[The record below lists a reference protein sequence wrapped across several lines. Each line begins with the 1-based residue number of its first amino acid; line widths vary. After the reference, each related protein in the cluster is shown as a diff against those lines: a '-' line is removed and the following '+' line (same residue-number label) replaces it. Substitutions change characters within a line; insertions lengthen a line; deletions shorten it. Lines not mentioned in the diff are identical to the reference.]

1 MKNLDIKAYYDV
13 NRTIEPTTHA
23 IRDTFQ
29 IQSDALALMATLID
43 QEQYLRALDLIEH
56 AQGHVIVCGMGKSG
70 HVGKKMAATLASTGT
85 PSFFLHPSEAFHGD
99 LGMITKEDVIIL
111 ISNSGETDEVLQLIP
126 SLQNFGNA
134 IIAITAQADSTLA
147 FHANAVLLIHIDKEA
162 CPNNLAP
169 TTSTT
174 VTIAIG
180 DALAVAL
187 MQRRRFEPND
197 FARFHPGGQLGRR
210 LLTRV
215 KDVMKT
221 DNLPIVEQGRPLTEA
236 IVKMN
241 ESRLGVAIVVDNDRL
256 KGIIT
261 DGDLRRAFA
270 KRCNMA
276 ELKAQDVM
284 TESPKYTYPSDM
296 LIDAEAVM
304 QRFQVSS
311 LVVLDEHQQVS
322 GLVQIYHL

>member
-1 MKNLDIKAYYDV
+1 MKNLDIKGYYDV